1 MMPGRELHV
10 TYSLLHPN
18 ATSATV
24 ITGSE
29 VLIEPPRAGRLHRE
43 VPEANATTTIPGQAR
58 HRRGAGW
65 DRRYA
70 SRSNGGR
77 SVKPPALSALGS
89 SDEACLPSAVAR
101 LLVDVVTD
109 GFVLHCCG
117 PKAAPF
123 ALVASYQWEDFVDL
137 ITIRRVDQIT
147 TARVPAP
154 RHGRIDLF
162 APTVVVWTYE
172 GPPQCALR
180 ALLRLAHP
188 RHPDAPASAYPA
200 PPALRIPLAEQRP
213 MTIRFPPP
221 GRAGIR
227 AARLLAA
234 MAAPSRDPQLKCTTS
249 A

>member
-1 MMPGRELHV
+1 MGSPLCEQVERWSVRE
-10 TYSLLHPN
+10 
-18 ATSATV
+18 AACV
-24 ITGSE
+24 IHSW
-29 VLIEPPRAGRLHRE
+29 LQR
-43 VPEANATTTIPGQAR
+43 
-58 HRRGAGW
+58 
-65 DRRYA
+65 
-70 SRSNGGR
+70 R
-77 SVKPPALSALGS
+77 SVLTVGGSA
-89 SDEACLPSAVAR
+89 

-180 ALLRLAHP
+180 ALFVWLTPGTPTL
-188 RHPDAPASAYPA
+188 
-200 PPALRIPLAEQRP
+200 PPARTPRRPLC
-213 MTIRFPPP
+213 RFP
-221 GRAGIR
+221 
-227 AARLLAA
+227 
-234 MAAPSRDPQLKCTTS
+234 
-249 A
+249 